1 MLLVV
6 YVVHVLDDE
15 VVVACV
21 DQVVPDLVQ
30 KLCVVMVL
38 DVRVVVLVL
47 LMGLAPSGIV
57 VCLGVVLVVLLVL
70 VVVDAADAAD
80 AETEVVL
87 VVAVAV
93 LAIHLVVL
101 DDIGVD
107 VVLPFFTTI
116 L

>member
-1 MLLVV
+1 MSQR
-6 YVVHVLDDE
+6 VHVGFDD
-15 VVVACV
+15 
-21 DQVVPDLVQ
+21 
-30 KLCVVMVL
+30 
-38 DVRVVVLVL
+38 
-47 LMGLAPSGIV
+47 APSGIV

-107 VVLPFFTTI
+107 AAIPFSTNI